1 MLGAPRVWTSVTPW
15 LSYLA
20 SGFLAG
26 AVNSVAGGGSM
37 LTFPTMLA
45 FGMAPITANA
55 TNTVALIPGSASAFW
70 GYRDALAGSRSLV
83 LAMALPSLVGGVLG
97 ASLALRAG
105 DARFTA
111 LVPWL
116 LLGATGLFALHE
128 PLARYLKLADD
139 APRGGASWAALML
152 FQVAVATYGGFF
164 GAGIGILMLAALGLM
179 GVRDVHRANGLKNLA
194 AVCING
200 VAALTF
206 VAGGHIAWTEAAV
219 MATGALL
226 GGAIGAGTARRVG
239 PRAVRR
245 AVMAIGVALALAMFA
260 RRLRA

>member
-1 MLGAPRVWTSVTPW
+1 VWSTAVPW
-15 LSYLA
+15 VSYLA
-20 SGFLAG
+20 SGFVAG

-37 LTFPTMLA
+37 LTFPTLLA

-70 GYRDALAGSRSLV
+70 GYRDALAGSRALV

-97 ASLALRAG
+97 ASLALRTG

-116 LLGATGLFALHE
+116 LLGATGLFALQE
-128 PLARYLKLADD
+128 PVARRMKLVEG
-139 APRGGASWAALML
+139 APRSRASWAALML

-179 GVRDVHRANGLKNLA
+179 GVRELSRANGLKNLA

-200 VAALTF
+200 VAAATF
-206 VAGGHIAWTEAAV
+206 VLGGRVAWTEAAV
-219 MATGALL
+219 MATGAVL

-239 PRAVRR
+239 PRVVRR
-245 AVMAIGVALALAMFA
+245 AVMTIGVALAVAMFW
-260 RRLRA
+260 RRLRG